1 VWRNGNGRLIA
12 LDFATGTPLV
22 AEGGLSDG
30 AILWLSDGYVYDYA
44 GARCSGFR
52 VCEDGGFCT
61 GGGAKQVGVQGD
73 IFAGYEP
80 YTAPAWSPVTREV
93 VARAGNDLLYA
104 GCTDGQAHW
113 MLQLPP
119 VRAVNAG
126 LYVRESGEIVFV
138 ADTSYVFSPDGEV
151 LRQNTIDALSLG
163 LAATSAATFVEGCGA
178 LLVGHDRWAWL
189 DAETLTLGPPIVIPG
204 GYPAFSSFTATEDCG
219 VAAVV
224 NPVVPTLM
232 RFSRDGDVLWGV
244 PTGTARA
251 PVALDDGGFLVIAV
265 DGYQIVDADGNVR
278 ETVFH
283 QAPIASCSFEA
294 TLAPDGNALPRLRG
308 RLTRQPLRRR
318 HPHRREALGPLR
330 PRRRHRLRPHQRTT
344 RALTRGCPIAGAGR
358 ARHRS
363 RMGTSL
369 IDRRFVRPRRPTQ
382 GLRCAPGLALLAA
395 FGSIGCQPSD
405 APPDGPTVSPLVV
418 YRHERPTCPSLERP
432 VFRARPVAGDVPG
445 QPRWVVGSAISRS
458 IIRSTS
464 STGRVLSEASLASRR
479 LGRPSGATSTQGAGL
494 GALSRA
500 LGRVLYTGAGSGS
513 DSVAHRRSRVLVRQA
528 RWWAAERICEDGD
541 CLHRGQAVVGV
552 EDGRQLRTITR
563 ARTTLTYPAWSPLT
577 RGGGGAGGE

>member
-1 VWRNGNGRLIA
+1 MTERGTSIWRDGDGN
-12 LDFATGTPLV
+12 LV
-22 AEGGLSDG
+22 ALGFGSGSVLDVTIAWGTGGVLTLGGAAYQYAGSDVGGGL
-30 AILWLSDGYVYDYA
+30 
-44 GARCSGFR
+44 
-52 VCEDGGFCT
+52 VCEDGSDC
-61 GGGAKQVGVQGD
+61 AVPKHVGVEGD

-232 RFSRDGDVLWGV
+232 RFSREGDVLWGV

-294 TLAPDGNALPRLRG
+294 TLAPDGTLFRV
-308 RLTRQPLRRR
+308 
-318 HPHRREALGPLR
+318 
-330 PRRRHRLRPHQRTT
+330 
-344 RALTRGCPIAGAGR
+344 CAGDSPDNPYVAAIPTG
-358 ARHRS
+358 
-363 RMGTSL
+363 
-369 IDRRFVRPRRPTQ
+369 VRPW
-382 GLRCAPGLALLAA
+382 GLYGPGEGIDFAHTN
-395 FGSIGCQPSD
+395 
-405 APPDGPTVSPLVV
+405 APP
-418 YRHERPTCPSLERP
+418 
-432 VFRARPVAGDVPG
+432 AR
-445 QPRWVVGSAISRS
+445 
-458 IIRSTS
+458 
-464 STGRVLSEASLASRR
+464 
-479 LGRPSGATSTQGAGL
+479 
-494 GALSRA
+494 
-500 LGRVLYTGAGSGS
+500 
-513 DSVAHRRSRVLVRQA
+513 
-528 RWWAAERICEDGD
+528 
-541 CLHRGQAVVGV
+541 
-552 EDGRQLRTITR
+552 
-563 ARTTLTYPAWSPLT
+563 
-577 RGGGGAGGE
+577 

>member
-1 VWRNGNGRLIA
+1 MGTSLIDRRFVRPRRPTRGLSCAPGLALLAAFGGVGCQPMDAALDGSRVDPRVIYRHPRPTCEPLTRPEFHPPNVADVVGTPRWVRSWSSLADENPDYPFSARGVTQLAALTGRGSSVWRDGDRNLVA
-12 LDFATGTPLV
+12 LDFTEGAPLV
-22 AEGGLSDG
+22 ADAVIGQGSV
-30 AILWLSDGYVYDYA
+30 LWLSDGYVYEYA
-44 GARCSGFR
+44 GARCAGFR

-61 GGGAKQVGVQGD
+61 GGGAKQVGVEGD
-73 IFAGYEP
+73 IFAGDEP

-163 LAATSAATFVEGCGA
+163 LYNTSAATFVEGCGA
-178 LLVGHDRWAWL
+178 LLVGNDRWAWL

-204 GYPAFSSFTATEDCG
+204 GYPAFSSFTATQDCG

-294 TLAPDGNALPRLRG
+294 TLAPDGTLFRV
-308 RLTRQPLRRR
+308 
-318 HPHRREALGPLR
+318 
-330 PRRRHRLRPHQRTT
+330 
-344 RALTRGCPIAGAGR
+344 CAGDSPDNPYVAAIPTG
-358 ARHRS
+358 
-363 RMGTSL
+363 
-369 IDRRFVRPRRPTQ
+369 VRPW
-382 GLRCAPGLALLAA
+382 GLYGPGEGIDFAHTN
-395 FGSIGCQPSD
+395 
-405 APPDGPTVSPLVV
+405 APP
-418 YRHERPTCPSLERP
+418 
-432 VFRARPVAGDVPG
+432 AR
-445 QPRWVVGSAISRS
+445 
-458 IIRSTS
+458 
-464 STGRVLSEASLASRR
+464 
-479 LGRPSGATSTQGAGL
+479 
-494 GALSRA
+494 
-500 LGRVLYTGAGSGS
+500 
-513 DSVAHRRSRVLVRQA
+513 
-528 RWWAAERICEDGD
+528 
-541 CLHRGQAVVGV
+541 
-552 EDGRQLRTITR
+552 
-563 ARTTLTYPAWSPLT
+563 
-577 RGGGGAGGE
+577 